1 MQAEPEG
8 ASAAPSAESKSTEP
22 APARSLGPLRMIW
35 RETAKYPRQVIFAL
49 LALMVTASATLAIP
63 AGFRLV
69 VDRGFGPGGDV
80 ETIGRWFR
88 YLLLIVGVLGLGTAV
103 RFYFVSWLG
112 ERVIADIRLK
122 VQQNLLRLSPGFFE
136 ENSPNEI
143 SSRMTSD
150 TALIEQVVGTTVSVA
165 LRNLIMGVGGVAIL
179 FSLAPK
185 LTAGLL
191 IGIVGILFPLL
202 AFGRRIR
209 TISRTSQDRVAD
221 IGATVAEV
229 LGAMKIVQAFNQEA
243 REQER
248 FTTSVELSFATAKRR
263 IMLRSVMTM
272 LGIVAIF
279 GAIVVL
285 VWQGAIG
292 VAEGTITSGT
302 IVQIVFVA
310 VIVAGSF
317 GALTEVYGDLLR
329 GAGAA
334 SRLSELLNEKPE
346 IAMPER
352 PLALPSPGRGKLSF
366 ENVTFRYPTR
376 LEVAA
381 LSDFSLT
388 VEPGE
393 TVAIVGPSGA
403 GKSTLFQ
410 LAERFYDPQAGT
422 IKLDG
427 VPLTAVDPAE
437 VRRRMALVPQ
447 DAVLFAA
454 NARDNLRYGN
464 WDASDEDIWDAARA
478 ANAESFLRDLP
489 DGLDTFLGEGGARL
503 SGGQRQRVAIARA
516 VLRKAPILL
525 LDEAT
530 SALDAESERLVQDAL
545 DRLMQDRTTLVI
557 AHRLATVRNAD
568 RIVVMDGGRIVETG
582 THDQLTRAGGLYARL
597 ASLQFD
603 ERAFAAEEQN

>member
-8 ASAAPSAESKSTEP
+8 ASAVPSAESKSTEP

-35 RETAKYPRQVIFAL
+35 RETAKYPRQVVFAL
-49 LALMVTASATLAIP
+49 MALMVTASATLAIP

-122 VQQNLLRLSPGFFE
+122 VQENLLRLSPGFFE

-165 LRNLIMGVGGVAIL
+165 LRNLIMGVGGVVIL

-263 IMLRSVMTM
+263 ILLRSVMTM

-334 SRLSELLNEKPE
+334 SRLAELLNEKPE

-388 VEPGE
+388 VEPG
-393 TVAIVGPSGA
+393 
-403 GKSTLFQ
+403 
-410 LAERFYDPQAGT
+410 
-422 IKLDG
+422 
-427 VPLTAVDPAE
+427 
-437 VRRRMALVPQ
+437 
-447 DAVLFAA
+447 
-454 NARDNLRYGN
+454 
-464 WDASDEDIWDAARA
+464 
-478 ANAESFLRDLP
+478 
-489 DGLDTFLGEGGARL
+489 
-503 SGGQRQRVAIARA
+503 
-516 VLRKAPILL
+516 
-525 LDEAT
+525 
-530 SALDAESERLVQDAL
+530 
-545 DRLMQDRTTLVI
+545 
-557 AHRLATVRNAD
+557 
-568 RIVVMDGGRIVETG
+568 
-582 THDQLTRAGGLYARL
+582 
-597 ASLQFD
+597 
-603 ERAFAAEEQN
+603 